1 MCGGGGEKLCVP
13 DKCAS
18 FLSSPA
24 CRDKALSITR
34 PSHSAEG
41 PTAQHGLDSVP
52 SSALHQGPG
61 EGGGRGW
68 VRGGWTGEMGSLE
81 IQASVGGGRGGSR
94 PSSLNKI
101 SHPKAR
107 NILHHVGYDNHVNRR
122 LLSW

>member
-1 MCGGGGEKLCVP
+1 M
-13 DKCAS
+13 
-18 FLSSPA
+18 
-24 CRDKALSITR
+24 TN
-34 PSHSAEG
+34 
-41 PTAQHGLDSVP
+41 HGLSYG
-52 SSALHQGPG
+52 LHTPLKDRQINTGWILSLVQHCTGGRGEGEG
-61 EGGGRGW
+61 EGGGRGR

-81 IQASVGGGRGGSR
+81 IQASVGGGEAGGSR